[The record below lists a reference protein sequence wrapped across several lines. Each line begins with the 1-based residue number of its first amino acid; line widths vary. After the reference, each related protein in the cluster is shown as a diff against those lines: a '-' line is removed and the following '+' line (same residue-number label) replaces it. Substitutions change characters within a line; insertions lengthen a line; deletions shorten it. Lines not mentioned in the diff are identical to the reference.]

1 MGDHG
6 PATSFLREDGAP
18 DWDAITFDVCCS
30 RCGYNL
36 RTLSR
41 GLCPECG
48 LSFEWREVLDRSA
61 FTSDFLFEHQ
71 WRTRPI
77 GSLALTIWRSF
88 RPRAFW
94 SRVSIHEH
102 VRPGPLLFFPLL
114 AVIAFPIVFHGSA
127 FLATAGYELVKG
139 PIVPSWRVP
148 RIGGVTPYAPVT
160 DAFFELQEIAM
171 VPLNL
176 PPGYLRLFPS
186 LLYYFAAFTLVICGL
201 RQTLGK
207 CKVRTM
213 QVVRVSA
220 YSVIPISVAG
230 ALVTLFSLFL
240 AFVDYA
246 SNEDHEIALACM
258 MFFFL
263 VAVPT
268 IYLRAGLRHY
278 LKLPRSGIL
287 AFSASLIA
295 FLLVYTTIVVYQLS
309 QTS

>member
-1 MGDHG
+1 MGDDG

-48 LSFEWREVLDRSA
+48 LAFEWREVLDRA
-61 FTSDFLFEHQ
+61 AHASDFLFEHN

-77 GSLALTIWRSF
+77 YSLALTIWRSF
-88 RPRAFW
+88 RPRTFW

-102 VRPGPLLFFPLL
+102 VKPGPLIVFPLL
-114 AVIAFPIVFHGSA
+114 AVIAFPIVFHGTA
-127 FLATAGYELVKG
+127 FLAAAVYEMVIG
-139 PIVPSWRVP
+139 PIVPSWQSP
-148 RIGGVTPYAPVT
+148 RIGGVTLYTPVT

-176 PPGYLRLFPS
+176 PPDYLRLFPS
-186 LLYYFAAFTLVICGL
+186 LLYYFSAFTLVICGL

-230 ALVTLFSLFL
+230 ALVTLLILFL
-240 AFVDYA
+240 TFIDYA
-246 SNEDHEIALACM
+246 SNKDHEIALACM
-258 MFFFL
+258 MFSSL

-295 FLLVYTTIVVYQLS
+295 LLLVYTTIVVYQLS
-309 QTS
+309 RMN